1 MQLRHNVAAQG
12 RSCCFTGLRDK
23 EAVSL
28 RGLQVSEH
36 GAGRG
41 GAAQALPFRFWV
53 GRGQD
58 PDLTP
63 GVLGDGGTR
72 GWDLCVPLVV
82 GVLGRRY
89 RHKQV
94 WS

>member
-1 MQLRHNVAAQG
+1 M
-12 RSCCFTGLRDK
+12 
-23 EAVSL
+23 